1 MFRLTKWLAIASV
14 LIVTTTCATNPVTGR
29 RELSLISE
37 SQEIEMGRRASQQT
51 LQSMPEIP
59 EAGMKSLVSQMGLRI
74 ARASER
80 PNLPWE
86 FHTIDDPSV
95 NAFALPGGFIFVSRG
110 LLTHLNS
117 EAELAQVIG
126 HEIGHVTAK
135 HSVSQMSKAQLA
147 TLGLGV
153 GSIFSSTVRSIGSV
167 LETGL
172 TLAFLKFGRDDEI
185 QADDLGFKYSL
196 NQRYD
201 VREAIDVYEVLQAIG
216 ARAGGK
222 LPEWQS
228 THPDPGNRLSQTQ
241 QRIAA
246 LPASSLAN
254 LTVNEESYLRLLNG
268 MVYGENPRLGFFRGT
283 RFMHPDLRFEWTLP
297 NGWQTANLPDAVVGQ
312 ATAKDAV
319 MQLQISQTASVADAL
334 RAFLAQQGIQQ
345 LSAGTTSI
353 NGNSAALGEFEA
365 QTQNGVLRGM
375 VVFIR
380 YGNTTYGILGY
391 TPAQRYAAYQGEF
404 RSSIGSFRQLTDQTA
419 LNVQPARIELVTL
432 PRDMSIDTFI
442 QTYPSSVSPQDVM
455 LLNDAPT
462 GTMLKSGKLVKRVV
476 GGAK

>member
-1 MFRLTKWLAIASV
+1 MLLAMA
-14 LIVTTTCATNPVTGR
+14 CATNPVTGR

-37 SQEIEMGRRASQQT
+37 SQEIQMGRQASEQT

-86 FHTIDDPSV
+86 FHTLDDPSV

-117 EAELAQVIG
+117 EAELAQVVG

-153 GSIFSSTVRSIGSV
+153 GSIFSGTVRAIGGV

-185 QADDLGFKYSL
+185 QADDLGFRYAL

-216 ARAGGK
+216 SRAGGK

-228 THPDPGNRLSQTQ
+228 THPDPGNRLAQTQ
-241 QRIAA
+241 ERIAK
-246 LPASSLAN
+246 LPAGSLTGLA
-254 LTVNEESYLRLLNG
+254 VNEESYLRLLNG

-283 RFMHPDLRFEWTLP
+283 NFMHPDLRFDWQLP

-312 ATAKDAV
+312 APSKDAV
-319 MQLQISQTASVADAL
+319 IQLQISQTASAADAL

-345 LSAGTTSI
+345 LSAGTTTI
-353 NGNSAALGEFEA
+353 HGNQAALGEFDA
-365 QTQNGVLRGM
+365 QTEGGVVRGM
-375 VVFIR
+375 IAFIR
-380 YGNTTYGILGY
+380 YRNTTYGILGY
-391 TPAQRYAAYQGEF
+391 TPQQRYAAYQGTF
-404 RSSIGSFRQLTDQTA
+404 RGSIGSFKELTEPTA

-432 PRDMSIDTFI
+432 PRDMTIDTFI
-442 QTYPSSVSPQDVM
+442 QTYPSSIAPQDVM

-462 GTMLKSGKLVKRVV
+462 GTTLKSGRLAKRVV
-476 GGAK
+476 GGVR

>member
-1 MFRLTKWLAIASV
+1 
-14 LIVTTTCATNPVTGR
+14 ATNPVTGR

-37 SQEIEMGRRASQQT
+37 SQEIEMGRQASRQT

-59 EAGMKSLVSQMGLRI
+59 EAAMKSLVSQMGLRI

-86 FHTIDDPSV
+86 FHTLDDPAV

-117 EAELAQVIG
+117 EAELAQVVG

-135 HSVSQMSKAQLA
+135 HSVSQLSKAQLA

-153 GSIFSSTVRSIGSV
+153 GSIFSGTVRAVGSV

-201 VREAIDVYEVLQAIG
+201 VREAIDVYEMLQAIG
-216 ARAGGK
+216 SRSRAGGK

-228 THPDPGNRLSQTQ
+228 THPDPGNRLAQTR

-246 LPASSLAN
+246 LPAASLTG
-254 LTVNEESYLRLLNG
+254 LVVNEESYLRLLNG
-268 MVYGENPRLGFFRGT
+268 IVYGENPRLGFFRGT
-283 RFMHPDLRFEWTLP
+283 RFLHPDLRFEWQLP

-312 ATAKDAV
+312 SPQKDAV
-319 MQLQISQTASVADAL
+319 IQLQVSQTASVADAL
-334 RAFLAQQGIQQ
+334 RGFLAQQGIQQ
-345 LSAGTTSI
+345 LSAGTTTI
-353 NGNSAALGEFEA
+353 NGNQAALGEFDA
-365 QTQNGVLRGM
+365 QTQSGVVRGM
-375 VVFIR
+375 MAFIR

-391 TPAQRYAAYQGEF
+391 SSQQRYASYQNVF
-404 RSSIGSFRQLTDQTA
+404 RASIGSFSQLTDPAA
-419 LNVQPARIELVTL
+419 LNAQPARIELVTL
-432 PRDMSIDTFI
+432 PRDMTIDTFI
-442 QTYPSSVSPQDVM
+442 QTYPSSISPQDVM

-462 GTMLKSGKLVKRVV
+462 GTTLRAGKLVKRVV
-476 GGAK
+476 GGVS